1 MSQYYEPIE
10 PNVLNTLYVEY
21 SVDPGSYVSMH
32 WHNTIEIICVLEGSL
47 TLETEKQ
54 FTDLKAGDFIVIAP
68 NELHAALNPDGNTSI
83 LIQIPIQRP
92 HHLSPE
98 LLHRSF
104 AVDMHTTDERKLAL
118 PKKIWDNCTEI
129 YHTYRDMPFCYA
141 LRLEWLISESLH
153 ILYTEFSVPA
163 EKASTPETDRNRE
176 RIQRV
181 FQYTWEHYSEPVTLD
196 EIASMLHLQKNY
208 FCRLFRETTGMT
220 YLEYLN
226 DYRMGKLYHD
236 LILTDSPIR
245 TLLEKHGFTNY
256 PLFRRLFAERFH
268 KTPSEIRRQT
278 KQIGNKNENI
288 LPSFR

>member
-32 WHNTIEIICVLEGSL
+32 WHNAIEIICVLEGSL

-98 LLHRSF
+98 LMHRSF
-104 AVDMHTTDERKLAL
+104 AIDMHTTDERKLAL
-118 PKKIWDNCTEI
+118 LKKIRDNCTEI

-153 ILYTEFSVPA
+153 ILYTEFSVQA

-220 YLEYLN
+220 WVMIAR
-226 DYRMGKLYHD
+226 RMLRIRSKVMIASSQSGAD
-236 LILTDSPIR
+236 FPLIRHFLRNFIIGRP
-245 TLLEKHGFTNY
+245 
-256 PLFRRLFAERFH
+256 RRDTTAAS
-268 KTPSEIRRQT
+268 TM
-278 KQIGNKNENI
+278 
-288 LPSFR
+288 